1 MDIKHMQTIK
11 LPGMNGD
18 DNGPTTV
25 VLPDADTRAFVTTVE
40 INLNQDVILRQLRKA
55 KMPMFAKK
63 MGSRIL
69 AVCLEKNSGTLWFNQ
84 LALCSLRKSVL
95 IGDAYD
101 ALNRLK
107 QAGIVDWHKEKRS
120 GQDVAVVRLKAWE

>member
-1 MDIKHMQTIK
+1 MQTIE
-11 LPGMNGD
+11 LPGMNAD
-18 DNGPTTV
+18 DNAPTTV
-25 VLPDADTRAFVTTVE
+25 VLPDADTRATVKAVE

-55 KMPMFAKK
+55 KLPMFAKK

-84 LALCSLRKSVL
+84 LALRSLRKSPLVK
-95 IGDAYD
+95 DAYD

-107 QAGIVDWHKEKRS
+107 QAGIVDWRKEKRS
-120 GQDVAVVRLKAWE
+120 GQDVAVVRLVGWE